1 MCCGKY
7 CLYISY
13 NPYFLFFTIY
23 KKNFSGAQFIA
34 VMVAFMALRY
44 GTYLG
49 FINALIATL
58 SYLYVYI
65 DSGNDMILF
74 LLKFQHYKFF
84 LMFLFIAMFLGR
96 FQSNYK
102 TREEE
107 LKREKNRA
115 EELLEVEKSRYGETS
130 ESRSKFAGYAK
141 LGIEYIF

>member
-1 MCCGKY
+1 
-7 CLYISY
+7 
-13 NPYFLFFTIY
+13 
-23 KKNFSGAQFIA
+23 
-34 VMVAFMALRY
+34 MVAFMALRY